1 MELKGSKTEKNL
13 MEAFAGESMARSKY
27 TFFASVAKKAGY
39 EQLAAIFEETAGNE
53 KEHAK
58 LWFKALNGGE
68 MPDVMTCLELAAGG
82 EHDEWTDMYP
92 RMAKEAKE
100 EGFNQ
105 LAALFTM
112 VGQIEKEHE
121 ERYRELAANLKDGKV
136 FAREEQQVWICRNC
150 GYTYIGKSAPMKC
163 PVCAHPQVRR
173 SLVAQKRRITF
184 GELTKSHV
192 EFVTFAP
199 KNLTLASPACKI
211 SCKWENLYG
220 KMTCVRHLIQTA
232 KRMTGGKTT
241 R

>member
-13 MEAFAGESMARSKY
+13 MEAFAGESMARNKY

-82 EHDEWTDMYP
+82 EHDECTDMYP

-163 PVCAHPQVRR
+163 PVCAHPQ
-173 SLVAQKRRITF
+173 SF
-184 GELTKSHV
+184 FELKKH
-192 EFVTFAP
+192 
-199 KNLTLASPACKI
+199 N
-211 SCKWENLYG
+211 Y
-220 KMTCVRHLIQTA
+220 
-232 KRMTGGKTT
+232 
-241 R
+241 

>member
-68 MPDVMTCLELAAGG
+68 MPDVMT
-82 EHDEWTDMYP
+82 
-92 RMAKEAKE
+92 
-100 EGFNQ
+100 
-105 LAALFTM
+105 
-112 VGQIEKEHE
+112 
-121 ERYRELAANLKDGKV
+121 YRELAANLKDGKV

-163 PVCAHPQVRR
+163 PVCAHPQ
-173 SLVAQKRRITF
+173 SF
-184 GELTKSHV
+184 FELKKH
-192 EFVTFAP
+192 
-199 KNLTLASPACKI
+199 N
-211 SCKWENLYG
+211 Y
-220 KMTCVRHLIQTA
+220 
-232 KRMTGGKTT
+232 
-241 R
+241 